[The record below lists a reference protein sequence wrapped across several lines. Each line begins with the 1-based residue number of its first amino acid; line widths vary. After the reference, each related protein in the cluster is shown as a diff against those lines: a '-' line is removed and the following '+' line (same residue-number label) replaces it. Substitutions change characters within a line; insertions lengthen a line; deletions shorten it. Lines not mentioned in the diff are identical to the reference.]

1 MNDIHV
7 CAAGDCRWSAV
18 GTDYFTFDLLAVTG
32 LEAAAAP
39 LSASRASAAELNDL
53 NEHGS

>member
-39 LSASRASAAELNDL
+39 LSASTASAAELNDS
-53 NEHGS
+53 NEDGS